1 MGGIKVHYEKIKYEL
16 CDFETPAY
24 ISIPQRDGPEK
35 DMYEIVFLQ
44 FIAEIQP

>member
-24 ISIPQRDGPEK
+24 ISIPQRDGPE
-35 DMYEIVFLQ
+35 EGHV
-44 FIAEIQP
+44 

>member
-1 MGGIKVHYEKIKYEL
+1 MKKLNITSLFHNVMDLK
-16 CDFETPAY
+16 
-24 ISIPQRDGPEK
+24 K